1 MANINMD
8 MEYIDMQMEIFMKD
22 SGRMINSKEAE
33 FCNLLMVRFIKA
45 NSSKGSHM
53 EKVFITTSLFNM
65 MILSNI
71 VEVGQYLSHMDLVKQ
86 LITMVMFMKEILL
99 KESVVEMEL
108 TGSIKY
114 TNMLG
119 NGSITAFGEKGSC
132 TRINKFSFRVCLKK
146 D

>member
-1 MANINMD
+1 
-8 MEYIDMQMEIFMKD
+8 
-22 SGRMINSKEAE
+22 
-33 FCNLLMVRFIKA
+33 
-45 NSSKGSHM
+45 M

-119 NGSITAFGEKGSC
+119 NGSITSFGEKGSF
-132 TRINKFSFRVCLKK
+132 TKINKFSFRVCLKK